1 MRQHIPLCSILLCG
15 LLLSSSC
22 VAQSNYQ
29 DAAFVSAHAG
39 GLVSLLDGFEN
50 IYNSRLGFAPGIS
63 VGVPV
68 WRHLYLVVDATYFSK
83 EGRYI
88 WALPTFVSPGALS
101 FRQLIFNA
109 GAQYDLDVSDMYSLD
124 ASAGLA
130 YTAASEIFHYVSSAS
145 ESGPNAGTATY
156 TAGAVAGYFGALSVE
171 RAFRSS
177 PVTIFVL
184 VRYSFT
190 DMMILGMTGNGGGT
204 DVSAGLRYYFK
215 M

>member
-1 MRQHIPLCSILLCG
+1 M
-15 LLLSSSC
+15 SS
-22 VAQSNYQ
+22 
-29 DAAFVSAHAG
+29 
-39 GLVSLLDGFEN
+39 LDGFEN
-50 IYNSRLGFAPGIS
+50 IYSSRLGFAPAIG

-68 WRHLYLVVDATYFSK
+68 WRRLYLVVDATYFSK

-88 WALPTFVSPGALS
+88 WALPTFVSPGALN
-101 FRQLIFNA
+101 FRQWIFSA
-109 GAQYDLDVSDMYSLD
+109 GAQYDLDVSDIYSLD

-130 YTAASEIFHYVSSAS
+130 YSAASEVFHYVSSAS
-145 ESGPNAGTATY
+145 ESGPNAGTAIY

-177 PVTIFVL
+177 PVTIFAQ

-190 DMMILGMTGNGGGT
+190 EMMILGMTGNGGGT